1 MDETRKIIGE
11 NIKKAATLR
20 GIKQVEI
27 AKHLG
32 VSQGSV
38 SNWIKG
44 TNSID
49 LELLAKLA
57 TFLGVSLDQ
66 IFGYE
71 RMDEALILTENEKD
85 MIKYYREL
93 DDRGR
98 LVVDNVITFQWSYL
112 QNMIARRAALEKERS
127 PSGRS
132 PDRLREETPSQE
144 EDRNIII
151 GTDP

>member
-11 NIKKAATLR
+11 NIKKAAALR
-20 GIKQVEI
+20 GVKQVEI
-27 AKHLG
+27 AKYLG

-57 TFLGVSLDQ
+57 TFLRVSLDQ

-71 RMDEALILTENEKD
+71 KIDEPIVLTEHEID
-85 MIKYYREL
+85 TIRYYRQL
-93 DDRGR
+93 DDKGR
-98 LVVDNVITFQWSYL
+98 NLVDTVIANLWMYV
-112 QNMIARRAALEKERS
+112 KERS

-132 PDRLREETPSQE
+132 PNRLRLEDNPQE
-144 EDRNIII
+144 EDR
-151 GTDP
+151 T

>member
-27 AKHLG
+27 AKYLG

-49 LELLAKLA
+49 LELLGKLA
-57 TFLGVSLDQ
+57 VFLGVSIDQ

-71 RMDEALILTENEKD
+71 RMDEAIILTEHETK
-85 MIKYYREL
+85 MIKIYREL

-98 LVVDNVITFQWSYL
+98 KAVDNTLSYEWASL
-112 QNMIARRAALEKERS
+112 QMAYSIKMRKMQEDLIKERS

-132 PDRLREETPSQE
+132 PNGLRLEDNPQE
-144 EDRNIII
+144 EDR
-151 GTDP
+151 T

>member
-27 AKHLG
+27 AKYLG

-71 RMDEALILTENEKD
+71 KMDEPIALTEHEVD
-85 MIKYYREL
+85 TIRYYRQL

-98 LVVDNVITFQWSYL
+98 NLVDTI
-112 QNMIARRAALEKERS
+112 IANLWMYVKERS

-132 PDRLREETPSQE
+132 PNRLRLEDNPQE
-144 EDRNIII
+144 EDR
-151 GTDP
+151 T

>member
-11 NIKKAATLR
+11 NIKKAAALR
-20 GIKQVEI
+20 GVKQVEI
-27 AKHLG
+27 AKYLG

-57 TFLGVSLDQ
+57 TFLRVSLDQ

-71 RMDEALILTENEKD
+71 KMDEPIVLTEHEID
-85 MIKYYREL
+85 TIRYYRQL
-93 DDRGR
+93 DDKGR
-98 LVVDNVITFQWSYL
+98 NLVDTVIANLWMYV
-112 QNMIARRAALEKERS
+112 KERS

-132 PDRLREETPSQE
+132 PNRLRLEDNPQE
-144 EDRNIII
+144 EDR
-151 GTDP
+151 T

>member
-11 NIKKAATLR
+11 NIKKAAALR
-20 GIKQVEI
+20 GVKQVEI

-57 TFLGVSLDQ
+57 TFLRVSLDQ

-71 RMDEALILTENEKD
+71 KMDEPIVLTEHEID
-85 MIKYYREL
+85 TIRYYRQL
-93 DDRGR
+93 DDKGR
-98 LVVDNVITFQWSYL
+98 NLVDTVIANLWMYV
-112 QNMIARRAALEKERS
+112 KERS
-127 PSGRS
+127 LSGRS
-132 PDRLREETPSQE
+132 PNRLRLEDNPQE
-144 EDRNIII
+144 EDR
-151 GTDP
+151 T

>member
-49 LELLAKLA
+49 LELLGRLA
-57 TFLGVSLDQ
+57 SFLGVSLDQ

-71 RMDEALILTENEKD
+71 KMDEALVLNEHEIEL
-85 MIKYYREL
+85 IKRYREI
-93 DDRGR
+93 DGRGQFT
-98 LVVDNVITFQWSYL
+98 VDSTLAYQWSYL
-112 QNMIARRAALEKERS
+112 QAMREKQAAQNINPLARVRS
-127 PSGRS
+127 
-132 PDRLREETPSQE
+132 DE
-144 EDRNIII
+144 
-151 GTDP
+151 GT

>member
-1 MDETRKIIGE
+1 MDETRKLIGE
-11 NIKKAATLR
+11 NIKKAAMLR

-27 AKHLG
+27 AKYLG

-57 TFLGVSLDQ
+57 SFLGVSLDQ

-71 RMDEALILTENEKD
+71 KMDETIVLTEQEINT
-85 MIKYYREL
+85 IRYYRQL

-98 LVVDNVITFQWSYL
+98 NLVDTIVAELWLYVKGQK
-112 QNMIARRAALEKERS
+112 EKVPAVRC
-127 PSGRS
+127 
-132 PDRLREETPSQE
+132 
-144 EDRNIII
+144 EDF
-151 GTDP
+151 P